1 MLPAYISIGSNMGE
15 RLANCQRG
23 IEGLVADGHSVL
35 VGTSAFYKTSPVD
48 YSEQDWFVNAV
59 VKIETALKPFEL
71 LDLLGSIEKAVGRVQ
86 NPIRFGPRVLDMD
99 IILYADYVIETDRLI
114 IPHPRMHKRRFVL
127 QPICD
132 IDATIKHP
140 VLGQD
145 VRILLDSLGDD
156 KQKVLEIK

>member
-1 MLPAYISIGSNMGE
+1 
-15 RLANCQRG
+15 
-23 IEGLVADGHSVL
+23 